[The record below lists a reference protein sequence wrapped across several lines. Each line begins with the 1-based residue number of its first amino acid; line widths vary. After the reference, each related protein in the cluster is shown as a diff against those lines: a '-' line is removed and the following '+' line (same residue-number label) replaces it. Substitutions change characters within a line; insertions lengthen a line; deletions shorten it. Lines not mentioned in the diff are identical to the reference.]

1 MLGLEL
7 SKKLFVTLIAAAF
20 VSTIL
25 VSRAVP
31 ASTVARDCPA
41 GAIPA
46 NMGGGQIECLQ
57 IGGPCLAKFA
67 DDYPGQGFLCVQG
80 RLAKVPK
87 PVQLRFPPAS
97 ALPADAVK
105 IQLPSAGDR
114 SLDVGQLASTPS
126 AIWVPGGVFRIGAGG
141 QVAGP
146 FDSGASQDIGA
157 GDGAVWAS
165 DYASNL
171 VRRYDAAT
179 GRLVATI
186 HLPLNANPEGIA
198 ITPGAVWVAEHHSGL
213 VARIDPQT
221 NRVVAR
227 VHVGLVGSS
236 GPQGI
241 AFGLGAVWVGI
252 PNTGEVVRIDPA
264 TNKVVARIAVPST
277 MSPCGGIGVAR
288 NAVWVTGCSDG
299 HYVARIDPSTNA
311 VSSILDVGGFAWGI
325 TGVGE
330 NAWFVVS
337 GNADYSRNQEAYL
350 IELRPN
356 DTVAR
361 RIALG
366 PGFISGGTLAAL
378 GSIWVGDWIKPL
390 VIKIP
395 HLG

>member
-1 MLGLEL
+1 VARIRATTRSCGDSSGSNGQLNPRISDRERIERLL
-7 SKKLFVTLIAAAF
+7 AALDAAA
-20 VSTIL
+20 
-25 VSRAVP
+25 
-31 ASTVARDCPA
+31 D
-41 GAIPA
+41 
-46 NMGGGQIECLQ
+46 QE
-57 IGGPCLAKFA
+57 
-67 DDYPGQGFLCVQG
+67 
-80 RLAKVPK
+80 
-87 PVQLRFPPAS
+87 
-97 ALPADAVK
+97 
-105 IQLPSAGDR
+105 
-114 SLDVGQLASTPS
+114 
-126 AIWVPGGVFRIGAGG
+126 GVC
-141 QVAGP
+141 
-146 FDSGASQDIGA
+146 
-157 GDGAVWAS
+157 
-165 DYASNL
+165 Y
-171 VRRYDAAT
+171 
-179 GRLVATI
+179 LVA
-186 HLPLNANPEGIA
+186 
-198 ITPGAVWVAEHHSGL
+198 PGAVWVAEHHSGL

-227 VHVGLVGSS
+227 VHVGLPGSS

-241 AFGLGAVWVGI
+241 ASGLGDVWVGI

-264 TNKVVARIAVPST
+264 TNKVIARIAVPST

-337 GNADYSRNQEAYL
+337 GNADYSRDQGAYL

-378 GSIWVGDWIKPL
+378 GSIWVGDWINPL
-390 VIKIP
+390 VIRIP